1 MFEFSNILPFSS
13 VQFYYFFAA
22 SVLVA
27 LIAKWLFSTKIKYK
41 YIVLLINALY
51 LILLFPKPLQL
62 ILLVLYSYFSIR
74 ILAKKGANYLT
85 AVLVLS
91 FPLIMMKLIGI
102 HTFGKANEKLANIF
116 QIIGISY
123 ITFRS
128 IQVFIDEV
136 STTKKLNFLD
146 FFNFTVFIPSLLIGP
161 IDRFKRF
168 TNDVD
173 AGYENITKNSYVE
186 GYQLL
191 LRGLVYKYILAE
203 FINRLVLNHL
213 TDDGTLTYH
222 IMFMYS
228 YLIFLFF
235 DFAGYSL
242 LAMSFAKFIGV
253 SLPFNFNQPFLA
265 VNPKEFWQRWHKS
278 LGDWLNDYFFKPIFK
293 DFTTKQKF
301 KPITRQNL
309 ALLSTFTLMGFWNGF
324 EPHYIVS
331 GVLFG
336 VYSIVHNYYV
346 YLCKKNKKDVFF
358 GTLNPK
364 IVTLISIVFMFN
376 AVAFSIYIFSG
387 KLF

>member
-1 MFEFSNILPFSS
+1 MFKFSNILPFSS
-13 VQFYYFFAA
+13 LQFYYFFAA
-22 SVLVA
+22 SVFVA
-27 LIAKWLFSTKIKYK
+27 LLAKWLFSSKIKYK
-41 YIVLLINALY
+41 YIVLIINVIY
-51 LILLFPKPLQL
+51 LVFLFPKPLQL
-62 ILLVLYSYFSIR
+62 ILLVLYSYFAIR
-74 ILAKKGANYLT
+74 ILSKRGANYLT

-91 FPLIMMKLIGI
+91 LPLIMMKLIGI
-102 HTFGKANEKLANIF
+102 HVFGNANEKLAIIF
-116 QIIGISY
+116 QIVGISY

-136 STTKKLNFLD
+136 STSKKLNFLD

-168 TNDVD
+168 SNDVD
-173 AGYENITKNSYVE
+173 AGYNNISISSYAE
-186 GYQLL
+186 GYQFLL
-191 LRGLVYKYILAE
+191 KGLVYKYIVAE

-213 TDDGTLTYH
+213 IDDGTLSYH
-222 IMFMYS
+222 LVYMYS
-228 YLIFLFF
+228 YLLFLFF

-253 SLPFNFNQPFLA
+253 SLPYNFNKPFLA

-293 DFTTKQKF
+293 ELTMKQKF
-301 KPITRQNL
+301 KPITRQNI

-324 EPHYIVS
+324 EPHYFVS

-336 VYSIVHNYYV
+336 VFSLVHNYYV

-364 IVTLISIVFMFN
+364 LVTLISIVFMFN

>member
-13 VQFYYFFAA
+13 VQFYYYFAA

-27 LIAKWLFSTKIKYK
+27 LIAKWFFSSKIKHK

-51 LILLFPKPLQL
+51 LILFFPKPLQL
-62 ILLVLYSYFSIR
+62 IILVVFSYFSIR
-74 ILAKKGANYLT
+74 ILAKKGANYFT

-102 HTFGKANEKLANIF
+102 QTFGKVNEKLANIF
-116 QIIGISY
+116 QIVGISY

-128 IQVFIDEV
+128 IQVYIDEV

-168 TNDVD
+168 TNDID
-173 AGYENITKNSYVE
+173 TGCENITTNSYAE

-191 LRGLVYKYILAE
+191 LKGLVYKYILAE

-213 TDDGTLTYH
+213 IDDGTLTYH
-222 IMFMYS
+222 IMYMYS

-253 SLPFNFNQPFLA
+253 SLPYNFNKPFLA

-293 DFTTKQKF
+293 ELTTKQKF

-324 EPHYIVS
+324 EIHYIVS
-331 GVLFG
+331 GMLFG
-336 VYSIVHNYYV
+336 IYSMVHNYYV

-358 GTLNPK
+358 GTMHPK
-364 IVTLISIVFMFN
+364 LVSFISIIFMFN

>member
-116 QIIGISY
+116 QIVGISY

-173 AGYENITKNSYVE
+173 AGYQNITTNSYVE

-191 LRGLVYKYILAE
+191 LKGLVYKYILAE

-222 IMFMYS
+222 IMYMYS

-293 DFTTKQKF
+293 DLTTKQKF

-331 GVLFG
+331 GILFG

-346 YLCKKNKKDVFF
+346 FLCKKNKKDVFF

>member
-1 MFEFSNILPFSS
+1 MFKFSNILPFSS
-13 VQFYYFFAA
+13 LQFYYFFAA
-22 SVLVA
+22 SVLVV
-27 LIAKWLFSTKIKYK
+27 LVAKWLFSSKIKYK

-51 LILLFPKPLQL
+51 LILFFPKPLQL
-62 ILLVLYSYFSIR
+62 LLLVLFSYFSIR

-102 HTFGKANEKLANIF
+102 HAFGNANENLANIF
-116 QIIGISY
+116 QIVGISY

-136 STTKKLNFLD
+136 SATKKINFLD
-146 FFNFTVFIPSLLIGP
+146 FFNFTIFIPSLLIGP

-168 TNDVD
+168 TNDIET
-173 AGYENITKNSYVE
+173 GYENITTNSYVE

-191 LRGLVYKYILAE
+191 LKGLVYKYILAE
-203 FINRLVLNHL
+203 CINRLVLNHL
-213 TDDGTLTYH
+213 TNDGAITYH
-222 IMFMYS
+222 LIYMYS

-253 SLPFNFNQPFLA
+253 SLPYNFNKPFLA

-293 DFTTKQKF
+293 ELTTKQKF
-301 KPITRQNL
+301 KPITRQNI

-324 EPHYIVS
+324 ESHYIVS
-331 GVLFG
+331 GILFG
-336 VYSIVHNYYV
+336 VYSMVHNYYV

-358 GTLNPK
+358 RTMHPK
-364 IVTLISIVFMFN
+364 LVSFISIIFMFN
-376 AVAFSIYIFSG
+376 AVALSIYIFSG

>member
-62 ILLVLYSYFSIR
+62 ILLMLYSYFSIR

-173 AGYENITKNSYVE
+173 AGYENITTNSYVE

-191 LRGLVYKYILAE
+191 LKGLVYKYILAE

-222 IMFMYS
+222 IMYMYS

-336 VYSIVHNYYV
+336 VYSVVHNYYV

>member
-1 MFEFSNILPFSS
+1 MFDFSNILPFSS
-13 VQFYYFFAA
+13 IEFYYFYAA
-22 SVLVA
+22 AVFVA
-27 LIAKWLFSTKIKYK
+27 LIAKWLFSSKIKFK
-41 YIVLLINALY
+41 HIVLIINVIY
-51 LILLFPKPLQL
+51 LVFLFPKPLQL
-62 ILLVLYSYFSIR
+62 ILLVLYSYFAIR
-74 ILAKKGANYLT
+74 ILSKRGANYLT

-102 HTFGKANEKLANIF
+102 HVFGNANEKLAIIF
-116 QIIGISY
+116 QIVGISY

-128 IQVFIDEV
+128 IQVFIDEA
-136 STTKKLNFLD
+136 STTNKLNFLE

-168 TNDVD
+168 SNDLD
-173 AGYENITKNSYVE
+173 AGYNNISISSYAE
-186 GYQLL
+186 GYQFLL
-191 LRGLVYKYILAE
+191 KGLVYKYIVAE

-213 TDDGTLTYH
+213 IDDGTLSYH
-222 IMFMYS
+222 LVYMYS
-228 YLIFLFF
+228 YLLFLFF

-253 SLPFNFNQPFLA
+253 SLPYNFNKPFLA

-293 DFTTKQKF
+293 ELTMKQKF
-301 KPITRQNL
+301 KPITRQNI
-309 ALLSTFTLMGFWNGF
+309 ALFSTFTLMGFWNGF

-336 VYSIVHNYYV
+336 VFSMVHNYYV
-346 YLCKKNKKDVFF
+346 YLCKKTKKDVFF
-358 GTLNPK
+358 GTMHPK
-364 IVTLISIVFMFN
+364 LVSFISIIFMFN

>member
-13 VQFYYFFAA
+13 LQFYYFFAA
-22 SVLVA
+22 SVIVA
-27 LIAKWLFSTKIKYK
+27 LLAKWLFSSKIKYK
-41 YIVLLINALY
+41 YIVLFINALY
-51 LILLFPKPLQL
+51 LILFFPKPLQL
-62 ILLVLYSYFSIR
+62 LLLILFSYFSIR

-102 HTFGKANEKLANIF
+102 NTFGKANEKLANIF
-116 QIIGISY
+116 QIVGISY

-136 STTKKLNFLD
+136 STSKKLNFLD
-146 FFNFTVFIPSLLIGP
+146 FFNFTIFIPSLLIGP

-168 TNDVD
+168 SNDVD
-173 AGYENITKNSYVE
+173 AGYDNINSNSYAE

-191 LRGLVYKYILAE
+191 LKGLVYKYILAE

-213 TDDGTLTYH
+213 TYDGTLTYH
-222 IMFMYS
+222 LLYMYS

-293 DFTTKQKF
+293 DLTTKKKF

-336 VYSIVHNYYV
+336 IYSMVHNYYV

-364 IVTLISIVFMFN
+364 LVNLISIVFMFN

>member
-62 ILLVLYSYFSIR
+62 ILLMLYSYFSIR

-116 QIIGISY
+116 QIVGISY

-173 AGYENITKNSYVE
+173 AGYQNITTNSYVE

-191 LRGLVYKYILAE
+191 LKGLVYKYILAE

-222 IMFMYS
+222 IMYMYS

-364 IVTLISIVFMFN
+364 IVNLISIVFMFN
-376 AVAFSIYIFSG
+376 AVALSIYIFSG

>member
-1 MFEFSNILPFSS
+1 MFEFSNILPFGS
-13 VQFYYFFAA
+13 VEFYYFFAG
-22 SVLVA
+22 SVLLA
-27 LIAKWLFSTKIKYK
+27 LVAKWLFSSKIKYK
-41 YIVLLINALY
+41 YIVLTINALY
-51 LILLFPKPLQL
+51 LIFLFPKPLQI
-62 ILLVLYSYFSIR
+62 ILLVLYSYFAIR
-74 ILAKKGANYLT
+74 ILAKRGANYLT

-102 HTFGKANEKLANIF
+102 HAFGNTNEKLAIIF
-116 QIIGISY
+116 QIVGISY

-128 IQVFIDEV
+128 IQVFIDEA
-136 STTKKLNFLD
+136 STTNKLHFLD

-168 TNDVD
+168 SNDVD
-173 AGYENITKNSYVE
+173 AGYTNISTRLYAE
-186 GYQLL
+186 GYQFLL
-191 LRGLVYKYILAE
+191 QGIVYKYILAE

-213 TDDGTLTYH
+213 ADDGTLTYH
-222 IMFMYS
+222 LLYMYS
-228 YLIFLFF
+228 YLIYLFF

-242 LAMSFAKFIGV
+242 LAMSFAKFIGI
-253 SLPFNFNQPFLA
+253 SLPYNFNQPFLA

-293 DFTTKQKF
+293 ELTTKQKF
-301 KPITRQNL
+301 KPITRQNI

-331 GVLFG
+331 GILFG
-336 VYSIVHNYYV
+336 VYSMLHNYYV

-358 GTLNPK
+358 GKMHPTL
-364 IVTLISIVFMFN
+364 VSFISIVFMFN

>member
-1 MFEFSNILPFSS
+1 MFEFSNILPFGS
-13 VQFYYFFAA
+13 VKFYYFFAECI
-22 SVLVA
+22 LVA
-27 LIAKWLFSTKIKYK
+27 LISKCLFSTKIKYK
-41 YIVLLINALY
+41 YIMLLINAIY
-51 LILLFPKPLQL
+51 LIFLFPKPLQL

-116 QIIGISY
+116 QIVGISY

-128 IQVFIDEV
+128 IQVYIDEV

-173 AGYENITKNSYVE
+173 TGYENITTNSYVE

-191 LRGLVYKYILAE
+191 LKGLVYKYILAE
-203 FINRLVLNHL
+203 LINRLVLNHL
-213 TDDGTLTYH
+213 TDDGTFTYH
-222 IMFMYS
+222 LMYMYS

-242 LAMSFAKFIGV
+242 LAMSFAKFIGI
-253 SLPFNFNQPFLA
+253 SLPHNFNKPFLA

-293 DFTTKQKF
+293 DLTTKQIF
-301 KPITRQNL
+301 KPIIRQNI

-358 GTLNPK
+358 GTSNPK

>member
-116 QIIGISY
+116 QIVGISY

-173 AGYENITKNSYVE
+173 AGYENITTNSYVE

-191 LRGLVYKYILAE
+191 LKGLVYKYILAE

-222 IMFMYS
+222 IMYMYS

-331 GVLFG
+331 GILFG